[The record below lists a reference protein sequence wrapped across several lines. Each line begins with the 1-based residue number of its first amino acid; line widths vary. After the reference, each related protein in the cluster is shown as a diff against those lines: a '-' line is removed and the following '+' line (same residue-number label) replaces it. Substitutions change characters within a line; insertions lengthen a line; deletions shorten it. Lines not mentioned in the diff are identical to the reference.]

1 MGREF
6 EAKVLLTA
14 EEFVE
19 ILTKHDSYMTPKIIK
34 EDSYQS
40 KYSSSK
46 EAIKNNE
53 SLTRIRGEND
63 HYFLTLKKK
72 YKDEAFED
80 NKEFETRIEKPEVIK
95 KLLMESG
102 YKCIFKKYKT
112 AWKLPDYHEIAVN
125 GVDVHIEL
133 ELEIVENIKDKNCK
147 NYKCYYA
154 LEIECIP
161 HESTTVFTN
170 DYLSALIKN
179 AFAIFNKT

>member
-6 EAKVLLTA
+6 EAKVLISADEFIDLIREYGLT
-14 EEFVE
+14 FSQKKSD
-19 ILTKHDSYMTPKIIK
+19 TYW
-34 EDSYQS
+34 S

-102 YKCIFKKYKT
+102 YKCF
-112 AWKLPDYHEIAVN
+112 
-125 GVDVHIEL
+125 
-133 ELEIVENIKDKNCK
+133 
-147 NYKCYYA
+147 
-154 LEIECIP
+154 
-161 HESTTVFTN
+161 F
-170 DYLSALIKN
+170 
-179 AFAIFNKT
+179 